1 MWPELQFY
9 ARSLQLHIMHSH
21 LGFIKRVWMCMF
33 VFSYWFFLSL
43 LWTFPISW
51 PKFGP
56 SPPSGLPLSSRVI
69 YKTTVLMCDL
79 RLSQWGLLCGWLV
92 KHTCHTHH
100 RLFESVMHALQVHVA
115 SGQSDETSLSLK
127 TLFFSFFFCAVLLYF
142 QMQFSW
148 SVSSFLQDVLV

>member
-9 ARSLQLHIMHSH
+9 TRNTQLHIMHSH
-21 LGFIKRVWMCMF
+21 LRFIKRVWMCMF

-56 SPPSGLPLSSRVI
+56 SPPSGLPLSSSRVI

-79 RLSQWGLLCGWLV
+79 QLSQWGLLCGWLV
-92 KHTCHTHH
+92 KHTCHTSQAVWIGYACSSSP
-100 RLFESVMHALQVHVA
+100 RGLRSVRRDV
-115 SGQSDETSLSLK
+115 SLLK
-127 TLFFSFFFCAVLLYF
+127 NTLFFCAAYV
-142 QMQFSW
+142 QFSNAI
-148 SVSSFLQDVLV
+148 LMKC